1 MNITPAAD
9 KRFIL
14 AALCFILC
22 STALPRLGLAEN
34 KINTVSEIQIDS
46 STNERKIWI
55 KTAEKPTFTV
65 FRLNHPFRVVIDVS
79 GGDLSNLQSSEF
91 SNDDILNNIIL
102 RQFNAN
108 GFTIGRVMLQFSQE
122 VEYEVKGQG
131 NAVLIHIQPQQDSAP
146 KPSIKKEKDV
156 LKQGVAR
163 PVLTEE
169 KTQPKNADTAMDA
182 PAPQYSPRAKA
193 ETALPQ
199 QNITAQKKTKTKTK
213 TQRSGPN
220 TLTDI
225 KTAGQGYNARIKLL
239 LQKNQTHYSTLKLD
253 QPPRFVLDIDDT
265 KNKMKTKRIPVK
277 HPLVKSIRLGAHKKH
292 TRIVLDLT
300 SSKTEAKV
308 EEVSTGLDISIERLK
323 PKVKKALPKIE
334 TKSKARSKQELA
346 AKKENKKEKTKPH
359 IPKKEKTLPKQKTE
373 LAQKDSTQIKPGQ
386 KQEEKILKS
395 VGIEDIRFTRDG
407 DLARIVVSIPEEIET
422 KVDKLSSETWLLEL
436 KNVTIPQ
443 DLERS
448 LDTSAYKTSVQLL
461 AAYQASTSPAVVN
474 IVASLQ
480 NPEKYKLYRVG
491 KSLIWEISAQKQAKE
506 ILTLAQTPQTAGF
519 VTQAST
525 LARDTAPKQ
534 TRKKRISL
542 DLKDADIKNVL
553 RLLAEVSGENIVT
566 SEAVSGTISMRL
578 RNVPW
583 EQALET
589 ILKTKGYDRVRE
601 NNIMRIAPSQEIQKE
616 KEQELA
622 RQKAAEQVEETLI
635 KMIAVN
641 YAKAGEVSG
650 HIKPLLSSRGSAQVD
665 TRTNTIILEDVRSN
679 IERVIELVKHLDRQT
694 PQVLIEARI
703 VEARTTF
710 VRELGIQ
717 WGGTAQATAATGNPT
732 GLRFPGDIIMSGAA
746 DSGGST
752 IGTGSPGRW
761 AVNMPAPIGVGV
773 GGGLGFIFSSA
784 NGNEILNLRLSAM
797 EDTGSGR
804 LISSPRITTMDNTPA
819 SISQGVSIPVSVVS
833 AAGANTRFV
842 SAALQLSV
850 TPHVTNDGSILMDI
864 NTNKS
869 EPNFGVRGASG
880 DPTIETKSATTQVLI
895 GDGDTTVI
903 GGIYTRSTS
912 KSLASVPFLARIPV
926 LGWLFKQGRKEDNRG
941 ELLIFITPRILNRSE
956 SLIAPEELA
965 MDTNSEQSPNF

>member
-1 MNITPAAD
+1 MPANNA
-9 KRFIL
+9 F
-14 AALCFILC
+14 AA
-22 STALPRLGLAEN
+22 N
-34 KINTVSEIQIDS
+34 KSNAVSEIQVEGFD
-46 STNERKIWI
+46 NERKIWI
-55 KTAEKPTFTV
+55 KTAQKPTFTV
-65 FRLNHPFRVVIDVS
+65 FRLNHPFRVVIDIS
-79 GGDLSNLQSSEF
+79 GGDLSNIQASEF
-91 SNDDILNNIIL
+91 ANDDVLTNVVL

-108 GFTIGRVMLQFSQE
+108 GFTIGRVMLQFSQN
-122 VEYEVKGQG
+122 VEYEVEGQG
-131 NAVLIHIQPQQDSAP
+131 NAVLVAIKSGPSTPAPSRDKTTLPSKNSALGANGP
-146 KPSIKKEKDV
+146 
-156 LKQGVAR
+156 LA
-163 PVLTEE
+163 
-169 KTQPKNADTAMDA
+169 ADTNSSTPNKDKA
-182 PAPQYSPRAKA
+182 PSEPSS
-193 ETALPQ
+193 
-199 QNITAQKKTKTKTK
+199 TAQKLADAKDKPGTLKATPEAKTKTDTVAAKPKGKAKPT
-213 TQRSGPN
+213 TSTRAIPN
-220 TLTDI
+220 TLKAI
-225 KTAGQGYNARIKLL
+225 KTTGRGYNARINVH
-239 LQKNQTHYSTLKLD
+239 LQTNDPQYSTLKLD
-253 QPPRFVLDIDDT
+253 RPPRFVLDIEDT
-265 KNKMKTKRIPVK
+265 KNKLKSKRIAIK
-277 HPLVKSIRLGAHKKH
+277 HPLIKSVRLGDHKKH

-308 EEVSTGLDISIERLK
+308 EKVATGLDISVNRK
-323 PKVKKALPKIE
+323 KKKVKKALPKIE
-334 TKSKARSKQELA
+334 TKPTKKEQKTQRKELAENKAERLPKEAPKKKSKAAEITQSKES
-346 AKKENKKEKTKPH
+346 
-359 IPKKEKTLPKQKTE
+359 TLSKTE
-373 LAQKDSTQIKPGQ
+373 EIKIDS
-386 KQEEKILKS
+386 QEVELKS
-395 VGIEDIRFTRDG
+395 VALEDIRFTRDG
-407 DLARIVVSIPEEIET
+407 NLARVIISVPDGIET

-461 AAYQASTSPAVVN
+461 ATYQASTSPALVN
-474 IVASLQ
+474 IVASLK
-480 NPEKYKLYRVG
+480 NPESYKLYRVG
-491 KSLIWEISAQKQAKE
+491 KTLIWEISAQKQAQE

-519 VTQAST
+519 VTQAAT
-525 LARDTAPKQ
+525 LARNTAPKQ

-566 SEAVSGTISMRL
+566 SEAVAGTISMRL

-589 ILKTKGYDRVRE
+589 ILKTKGYDKVRE
-601 NNIMRIAPSQEIQKE
+601 NNIMRIAPSVEIQQE

-622 RQKAAEQVEETLI
+622 RKKAAEQVEDTLI

-641 YAKAGEVSG
+641 YAKAEEVAK
-650 HIKPLLSSRGSAQVD
+650 HVEPLLSSRGSAQVD
-665 TRTNTIILEDVRSN
+665 ERTNTIILEDVRSN

-752 IGTGSPGRW
+752 IGTGNPGRW

-804 LISSPRITTMDNTPA
+804 LISSPRITTMDNTSA
-819 SISQGVSIPVSVVS
+819 TISQGVSIPVSVVS

-880 DPTIETKSATTQVLI
+880 DPTIETKSAQTQVLI

-926 LGWLFKQGRKEDNRG
+926 LGWLFKQGRNEDNRG
-941 ELLIFITPRILNRSE
+941 ELLIFITPRILNRNE
-956 SLIAPEELA
+956 ALIAPEELA
-965 MDTNSEQSPNF
+965 MDTTSEQSSSF

>member
-1 MNITPAAD
+1 MVGQPRKT
-9 KRFIL
+9 L
-14 AALCFILC
+14 AA
-22 STALPRLGLAEN
+22 S
-34 KINTVSEIQIDS
+34 KINTVSEIHIDRTQS
-46 STNERKIWI
+46 EQKIWI
-55 KTAEKPTFTV
+55 KTAQKPTFTV
-65 FRLNHPFRVVIDVS
+65 FRLNHPFRIVIDVS
-79 GGDLSNLQSSEF
+79 GGDLSNIQSSEF
-91 SNDDILNNIIL
+91 SNDDLLNNIIL

-122 VEYEVKGQG
+122 VEYEVEGKG
-131 NAVLIHIQPQQDSAP
+131 NAVLVRIQTHQGNLPKQVEQTKTTGLNQGLSVPRHRAENIEKAPKSSKATSDIHAQAPQPQT
-146 KPSIKKEKDV
+146 KPTT
-156 LKQGVAR
+156 
-163 PVLTEE
+163 P
-169 KTQPKNADTAMDA
+169 
-182 PAPQYSPRAKA
+182 
-193 ETALPQ
+193 LPQ
-199 QNITAQKKTKTKTK
+199 KETPPKAKIKLQS
-213 TQRSGPN
+213 SGPN
-220 TLTDI
+220 TLNDI
-225 KTAGQGYNARIKLL
+225 KTTGQGYNARIKLL
-239 LQKNQTHYSTLKLD
+239 LQKSQTRYSTLKLD

-265 KNKMKTKRIPVK
+265 KNKMKTKRIPIK
-277 HPLVKSIRLGAHKKH
+277 HPLIKSIRLGSHKKH

-308 EEVSTGLDISIERLK
+308 EEVSTGLDISVQRFK
-323 PKVKKALPKIE
+323 PKAKAKNVLPQIE
-334 TKSKARSKQELA
+334 ANPKAQR
-346 AKKENKKEKTKPH
+346 KKEFIATANKKEKTK
-359 IPKKEKTLPKQKTE
+359 KKQKTGAKQA
-373 LAQKDSTQIKPGQ
+373 AQTPKLS
-386 KQEEKILKS
+386 EKNPSQPKVLEKAILKS
-395 VGIEDIRFTRDG
+395 IAIEDIRFTRDG
-407 DLARIVVSIPEEIET
+407 DLARIVIAIPEEVET
-422 KVDKLSSETWLLEL
+422 KIDKLSSETWLLEL

-461 AAYQASTSPAVVN
+461 AAYQASTSPAIVN

-491 KSLIWEISAQKQAKE
+491 KLLIWEISAQKQAKE

-519 VTQAST
+519 VTQANT

-566 SEAVSGTISMRL
+566 SEAVTGTISMRL

-583 EQALET
+583 EQALDT

-601 NNIMRIAPSQEIQKE
+601 NNIMRIAPSSEIQRE

-622 RQKAAEQVEETLI
+622 RKKAAEQVEETLI

-641 YAKAGEVSG
+641 YAKAADVSS
-650 HIKPLLSSRGSAQVD
+650 HITPLLSSRGSAQVD
-665 TRTNTIILEDVRSN
+665 ARTNTIILEDVRSN

-703 VEARTTF
+703 VEARTSF

-746 DSGGST
+746 DAGGST

-797 EDTGSGR
+797 EATGSGR
-804 LISSPRITTMDNTPA
+804 LISSPRITTMDNTAA

-842 SAALQLSV
+842 SAVLQLSV

-880 DPTIETKSATTQVLI
+880 DPTIETKSAQTQVLI

-912 KSLASVPFLARIPV
+912 KSLASVPFLARIPI

-956 SLIAPEELA
+956 SLIIPEELA
-965 MDTNSEQSPNF
+965 MDTSPYKSPNF